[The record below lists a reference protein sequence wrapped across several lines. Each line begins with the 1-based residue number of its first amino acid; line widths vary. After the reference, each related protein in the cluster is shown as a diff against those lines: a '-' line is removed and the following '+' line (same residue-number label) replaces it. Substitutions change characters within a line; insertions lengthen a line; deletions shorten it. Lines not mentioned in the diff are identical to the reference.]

1 MNKQIEE
8 MAKALT
14 RYEYHLCERLPKDKC
29 LLTSAIHAQVSCDYC
44 KIAEFLVN
52 EGYRK
57 STDVAREIFEEI
69 EKALSSMKY
78 NANTPR
84 KTVTVDE
91 LKEQVDWVLHE
102 VVPNRIAELKKKYE
116 SEGANDE

>member
-1 MNKQIEE
+1 MSEQIEIITDLLVDFDE
-8 MAKALT
+8 MGFCPTTSCPDPDAYAIEWRNKMTNAL
-14 RYEYHLCERLPKDKC
+14 K
-29 LLTSAIHAQVSCDYC
+29 
-44 KIAEFLVN
+44 
-52 EGYRK
+52 GYR
-57 STDVAREIFEEI
+57 TELAREIFEEI

-84 KTVTVDE
+84 KTIKVEE

-116 SEGANDE
+116 SEGADDE